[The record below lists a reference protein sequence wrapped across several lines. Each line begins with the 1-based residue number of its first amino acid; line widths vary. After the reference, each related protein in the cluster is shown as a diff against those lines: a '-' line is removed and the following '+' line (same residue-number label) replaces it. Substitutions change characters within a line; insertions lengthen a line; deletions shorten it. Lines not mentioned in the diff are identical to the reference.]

1 MRGTIMKVPDIAALI
16 RATHLLV
23 LLPGFGAKSGC
34 NKICPKEIG
43 THDRQYGSADYESE
57 GRQAAKQQ
65 IEED

>member
-1 MRGTIMKVPDIAALI
+1 MRGTIMKVPDIASLI

-23 LLPGFGAKSGC
+23 LPGFGAKSRR

-43 THDRQYGSADYESE
+43 TNDRQYGSADYESE